1 MIFSER
7 RAVKNLTKICSGVVF
22 PGNTGKTLRNE
33 KDLGKIESGVRR
45 LVLVAGVLTDLIM

>member
-7 RAVKNLTKICSGVVF
+7 RAVKNLSKICSGVVF